1 MEAFVLTKIKN
12 ISKLKKAV
20 ALIAAIMLTLTA
32 AGCADKG
39 SSSGDKNSSESG
51 QVNSSQ
57 GDVHEVTGEVQP
69 VVSDK
74 VKDKDLDDSYG
85 SPTAKITFGDS
96 VQTDG
101 SGVTES
107 GGVVT
112 VTQEGTYIFSGK
124 SDNAQIV
131 IAADEK
137 ADVKIVLDGA
147 EIKSTSGSAV
157 YAQTA
162 DKVIVT
168 LAPESSNSLTDG
180 GNSEACIYAE
190 CDLTINGGGSLSV
203 TGAVN
208 DGIVTKDDL
217 ALVDGVVSVNA
228 VSTGIK
234 GKDSVTL
241 YGGKYSVSCGGDGL
255 KSTTADDSEKGWVAV
270 SGGEIAIESGSDG
283 IQAETSLTFS
293 GGKADIKTDSALSDT
308 GETAGKGLKAVTG
321 MSISGGEISV
331 SSVEHCLHCDGALTV
346 DGGKITADAQQGDGI
361 SADGDV
367 VINGGD
373 ITVTRGDEGIE
384 SKAAL
389 TINGGN
395 IDITASDDGMN
406 TGGSDIAADVSHD
419 VSISGG
425 NVRINAEGDGIDS
438 NGDINISGGV
448 VTVFGP
454 TSSGDG
460 PLDCGDMGGKIVIS
474 GGTVMAAGSVGMMQL
489 PDETASQNSIY
500 TTMLNAAQGDTITLA
515 DDEGNVIVTFTA
527 EKQLAGITISSPDIK
542 SGTTYHLYKGGKIES
557 DENGEAFR
565 IDTEGAQE
573 IASGEAAQVNTSF
586 GGSVQG
592 GFGGGKFGGGQM
604 PNDGQMPNGG
614 QRPDGGR
621 GGMAGMGNM
630 GGTPPE
636 MPDGE
641 RPVF

>member
-20 ALIAAIMLTLTA
+20 ALAAAIILTLTA

-39 SSSGDKNSSESG
+39 SSSSGNSADSG
-51 QVNSSQ
+51 QTNSQ
-57 GDVHEVTGEVQP
+57 NEIHEVTGEVQP

-85 SPTAKITFGDS
+85 APTAKITFGDS
-96 VQTDG
+96 VQIEG
-101 SGVTES
+101 SGVSES
-107 GGVVT
+107 GGIVT
-112 VTQEGTYIFSGK
+112 VSQEGTYIFSGK
-124 SDNAQIV
+124 TDNGQIV

-137 ADVKIVLDGA
+137 ADVKIVLDGV
-147 EIKSTSGSAV
+147 EITSTSGSAI

-180 GNSEACIYAE
+180 ANSEACIYAE
-190 CDLTINGGGSLSV
+190 CDLTINGGGSLSAE
-203 TGAVN
+203 GAVN

-217 ALVDGVVSVNA
+217 ALVDGDVSVKA

-241 YGGKYSVSCGGDGL
+241 YGGKYGVSCGGDGL
-255 KSTTADDSEKGWVAV
+255 KSTTADDSEKGWVVV
-270 SGGEIAIESGSDG
+270 SGGEITIESGSDG

-308 GETAGKGLKAVTG
+308 GETAGKGLKATAS
-321 MSISGGEISV
+321 MCISGGEISV
-331 SSVEHCLHCDGALTV
+331 SSIEHCLHCDGALTV
-346 DGGKITADAQQGDGI
+346 DGGKISAQAQQGDGI

-373 ITVTRGDEGIE
+373 ITVARGDEGIE
-384 SKAAL
+384 SKASL
-389 TINGGN
+389 TVNGGN
-395 IDITASDDGMN
+395 IDITVSDDGMN
-406 TGGSDIAADVSHD
+406 TGGSDIATDVLHD

-454 TSSGDG
+454 TGSGDG

-515 DDEGNVIVTFTA
+515 DSDGNVIVTFTA
-527 EKQLAGITISSPDIK
+527 EKQLAGMTVSSPEIK

-557 DENGEAFR
+557 DENGEAFK
-565 IDTEGAQE
+565 IDTEGAEE
-573 IASGEAAQVNTSF
+573 IASGEVTQVNTSF

-592 GFGGGKFGGGQM
+592 GFGGGKFGGGRGDGQMPGGGQM
-604 PNDGQMPNGG
+604 PNDGQRPN
-614 QRPDGGR
+614 GGR
-621 GGMAGMGNM
+621 GGRGNM

-641 RPVF
+641 RPQI

>member
-1 MEAFVLTKIKN
+1 
-12 ISKLKKAV
+12 
-20 ALIAAIMLTLTA
+20 MLTITA

-51 QVNSSQ
+51 QANSLQ

-96 VQTDG
+96 VQIEG
-101 SGVTES
+101 SGALES

-112 VTQEGTYIFSGK
+112 LSQEGTYIFSGK
-124 SDNAQIV
+124 TDNGQIV

-147 EIKSTSGSAV
+147 EITSTSGSAV

-190 CDLTINGGGSLSV
+190 CDLTINGGGSLTI
-203 TGAVN
+203 TGGIN

-217 ALVDGVVSVNA
+217 ALVDGVVTVNA

-255 KSTTADDSEKGWVAV
+255 KSTTADDSEKGWVVV
-270 SGGEIAIESGSDG
+270 SGGEITIESGSDG

-308 GETAGKGLKAVTG
+308 GETAGKGLKATTS
-321 MSISGGEISV
+321 MCISGGEINV

-346 DGGKITADAQQGDGI
+346 DGGKISAEAQQGDGI

-373 ITVTRGDEGIE
+373 ITVARGDEGIE
-384 SKAAL
+384 SKASL
-389 TINGGN
+389 TVNGGN
-395 IDITASDDGMN
+395 IDITVSDDGMN
-406 TGGSDIAADVSHD
+406 TGGSDIATDVLHD

-454 TSSGDG
+454 TGSGDG

-500 TTMLNAAQGDTITLA
+500 TTMLNASQGDTITLA
-515 DDEGNVIVTFTA
+515 DSEGNVIVSFTA
-527 EKQLAGITISSPDIK
+527 EKQLAGMTVSSPDIK

-557 DENGEAFR
+557 DENGEAFK
-565 IDTEGAQE
+565 IDTEGAEE
-573 IASGEAAQVNTSF
+573 IASGEVTQVNTSF

-592 GFGGGKFGGGQM
+592 GFGGGKFGGGRG
-604 PNDGQMPNGG
+604 DGQMPAGGQMPDGG
-614 QRPDGGR
+614 QRPEGGR
-621 GGMAGMGNM
+621 GGMGNM

-641 RPVF
+641 RPQI

>member
-1 MEAFVLTKIKN
+1 
-12 ISKLKKAV
+12 
-20 ALIAAIMLTLTA
+20 MLTLTA

-39 SSSGDKNSSESG
+39 SSSSSDKNSSESG

-57 GDVHEVTGEVQP
+57 DNVGDVHEVTGEVQP

-74 VKDKDLDDSYG
+74 VKDKDLDDSY
-85 SPTAKITFGDS
+85 SDPTAKITFGDS
-96 VQTDG
+96 VQTEG

-147 EIKSTSGSAV
+147 DIKSTSGSAI

-168 LAPESSNSLTDG
+168 LAPESSNRLTDG
-180 GNSEACIYAE
+180 ANSEACIYAE
-190 CDLTINGGGSLSV
+190 CDLTINGGGSLSI
-203 TGAVN
+203 TGGIN

-217 ALVDGVVSVNA
+217 ALVDGDISVNA

-241 YGGKYSVSCGGDGL
+241 YGGKYSVTCGGDGL
-255 KSTTADDSEKGWVAV
+255 KSTTADDSEKGWVVV

-321 MSISGGEISV
+321 MNISGGEIAV

-346 DGGKITADAQQGDGI
+346 DGGKISADAQQGDGI

-406 TGGSDIAADVSHD
+406 TGGSDMATDVSHD

-438 NGDINISGGV
+438 NGDINISGGA

-454 TSSGDG
+454 TGSGDG

-527 EKQLAGITISSPDIK
+527 EKQLAGMTISSPDIK

-557 DENGEAFR
+557 GENGEAFT

-592 GFGGGKFGGGQM
+592 GFGGGKFGGGFGGGQR
-604 PNDGQMPNGG
+604 PDDGQMPGG
-614 QRPDGGR
+614 RSDGGR
-621 GGMAGMGNM
+621 GGMGDMN
-630 GGTPPE
+630 GTPPE

-641 RPVF
+641 SPVV